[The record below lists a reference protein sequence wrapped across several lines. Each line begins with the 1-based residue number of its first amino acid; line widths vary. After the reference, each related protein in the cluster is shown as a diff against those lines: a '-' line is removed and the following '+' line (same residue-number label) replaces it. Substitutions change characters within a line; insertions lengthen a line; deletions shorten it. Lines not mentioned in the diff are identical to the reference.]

1 MSKPTTVSK
10 NQPEPVNLEDI
21 KEKARSV
28 FKGPVG
34 ATDIKILSMNDP
46 VNYFTPP
53 EHLIARTVKIRL
65 KDIDELDSNEMK
77 PYSFP

>member
-1 MSKPTTVSK
+1 MSKPTNISK

-21 KEKARSV
+21 KETARPV
-28 FKGPVG
+28 FKGPAG

-46 VNYFTPP
+46 VNYVTPP

-65 KDIDELDSNEMK
+65 KDIDELDPNEMK